1 MNRLGA
7 THHPRENTHVKPH
20 TLVPLLSPL
29 QWALAASLVLH
40 GGLVTVRFV
49 DAQISKRAFENSALD
64 VVLVNAST
72 EAPDKAAALA
82 QANLAGGGDAA
93 QGRASNPLPSTQDR
107 AGNSALDQA
116 LRERSALLRR
126 QTLMVSQ
133 VRQQIAALPVL
144 DPLANNATDEELA
157 REEKRRQLIKTLA
170 EIERR
175 INTESSRPK
184 KRYISPATREVVYA
198 SYYDQLRRA
207 IEDKGTANFPTLSG
221 QKLYGELTMVITL
234 DHRGRIVTTDIAD
247 SSDNPALDRRALA
260 IVHSAAPFGA
270 FSGAMRRQADQ
281 LVVVSRFRFTRDDTL
296 QTQP

>member
-1 MNRLGA
+1 
-7 THHPRENTHVKPH
+7 VKPH
-20 TLVPLLSPL
+20 TLAPLLSPL

-40 GGLVTVRFV
+40 GGLLTVRFI

-72 EAPDKAAALA
+72 DVPDKAAALA
-82 QANLAGGGDAA
+82 QANLAGGGDATR
-93 QGRASNPLPSTQDR
+93 GRASNPLPSAEQDI
-107 AGNSALDQA
+107 AGNSPLEQA
-116 LRERSALLRR
+116 LRERRALLRR
-126 QTLMVSQ
+126 QTLMLSK
-133 VRQQIAALPVL
+133 VRQQIAAIPVL
-144 DPLANNATDEELA
+144 DPLASASDEELA
-157 REEKRRQLIKTLA
+157 REDKRRQLLKTLA

-198 SYYDQLRRA
+198 AYYDQMRRA
-207 IEDKGTANFPTLSG
+207 IEDKGTANFPTLAG
-221 QKLYGELTMVITL
+221 QKLYGELTMVVTL
-234 DHRGRIVTTDIAD
+234 DHNGRIVSTDIAD

>member
-1 MNRLGA
+1 MNIS
-7 THHPRENTHVKPH
+7 
-20 TLVPLLSPL
+20 TLVPPKLSPL
-29 QWALAASLVLH
+29 AWALAASLVFH
-40 GGLVTVRFV
+40 GGLLTVRFV
-49 DAQISKRAFENSALD
+49 EAQISKRAFENSALD

-72 EAPDKAAALA
+72 EVPDKAAALA

-93 QGRASNPLPSTQDR
+93 QGRASNPLPATQDS
-107 AGNSALDQA
+107 AGNAALDQA

-126 QTLMVSQ
+126 QTLMLSK

-144 DPLANNATDEELA
+144 DPLANNATDEDIA
-157 REEKRRQLIKTLA
+157 REEKRRQLLKTLA

-175 INTESSRPK
+175 INTESTRPK

-198 SYYDQLRRA
+198 AYYDQLRRA

-270 FSGAMRRQADQ
+270 FSGPMRRQADQ

>member
-1 MNRLGA
+1 M
-7 THHPRENTHVKPH
+7 
-20 TLVPLLSPL
+20 LS
-29 QWALAASLVLH
+29 
-40 GGLVTVRFV
+40 
-49 DAQISKRAFENSALD
+49 K
-64 VVLVNAST
+64 
-72 EAPDKAAALA
+72 
-82 QANLAGGGDAA
+82 
-93 QGRASNPLPSTQDR
+93 
-107 AGNSALDQA
+107 
-116 LRERSALLRR
+116 
-126 QTLMVSQ
+126 
-133 VRQQIAALPVL
+133 VRQQIAAIPVL
-144 DPLANNATDEELA
+144 DPLATATDDELA
-157 REEKRRQLIKTLA
+157 REDKRRQLLKTLA

-198 SYYDQLRRA
+198 AYYDQLRRA

-234 DHRGRIVTTDIAD
+234 DHRGRMVSTDIAD

>member
-1 MNRLGA
+1 M
-7 THHPRENTHVKPH
+7 KPH

-72 EAPDKAAALA
+72 DAPDKAAALA

>member
-1 MNRLGA
+1 M
-7 THHPRENTHVKPH
+7 
-20 TLVPLLSPL
+20 LVPPKLSPL
-29 QWALAASLVLH
+29 AWALAASLVFH
-40 GGLVTVRFV
+40 GGLLTVRFV
-49 DAQISKRAFENSALD
+49 EAQMSKRAFENSTLD

-72 EAPDKAAALA
+72 EVPAKAAALA

-93 QGRASNPLPSTQDR
+93 HGRASNPLPATQDN
-107 AGNSALDQA
+107 AGNAALDQA

-126 QTLMVSQ
+126 QTLMLSK

-144 DPLANNATDEELA
+144 DPLANNATADDIA
-157 REEKRRQLIKTLA
+157 REEKRRQLLKTLA

-175 INTESSRPK
+175 INTESTRPK

-198 SYYDQLRRA
+198 AYYDQLRRA

-234 DHRGRIVTTDIAD
+234 DHRGRIVATDIAD

-270 FSGAMRRQADQ
+270 FSGPMRRQADQ

>member
-1 MNRLGA
+1 MKA
-7 THHPRENTHVKPH
+7 Q
-20 TLVPLLSPL
+20 TLAPLLSPL

-40 GGLVTVRFV
+40 GGLLTVRFI
-49 DAQISKRAFENSALD
+49 DAHISKRAFDNSALD

-72 EAPDKAAALA
+72 DVPDKAAALA

-93 QGRASNPLPSTQDR
+93 RGRASNPLPSAEQDS
-107 AGNSALDQA
+107 AGNSPLEQA
-116 LRERSALLRR
+116 LRERRALLRR
-126 QTLMVSQ
+126 QTLMLSK
-133 VRQQIAALPVL
+133 VRQQIAAIPVL
-144 DPLANNATDEELA
+144 DPLASASDEELA
-157 REEKRRQLIKTLA
+157 REDKRRQLLKTLA

-198 SYYDQLRRA
+198 AYYDQMRRA
-207 IEDKGTANFPTLSG
+207 IEDKGTANFPTLAG
-221 QKLYGELTMVITL
+221 QKLYGELTMVVTL
-234 DHRGRIVTTDIAD
+234 DHHGRIVSTDIAD

-281 LVVVSRFRFTRDDTL
+281 LVVVSRFRFTREDTL

>member
-1 MNRLGA
+1 
-7 THHPRENTHVKPH
+7 
-20 TLVPLLSPL
+20 LLSPL

-72 EAPDKAAALA
+72 DAPDKAAALA

-175 INTESSRPK
+175 INTESTRPK

-198 SYYDQLRRA
+198 AYYDQLRRA

>member
-1 MNRLGA
+1 M
-7 THHPRENTHVKPH
+7 KPH
-20 TLVPLLSPL
+20 TLAPLLSPL

-40 GGLVTVRFV
+40 GGLLTVRFI

-72 EAPDKAAALA
+72 DVPDKAAALA
-82 QANLAGGGDAA
+82 QANLAGGGDATR
-93 QGRASNPLPSTQDR
+93 GRASNPLPSAEQDI
-107 AGNSALDQA
+107 AGNSPLEQA
-116 LRERSALLRR
+116 LRERRALLRR
-126 QTLMVSQ
+126 QTLMLSK
-133 VRQQIAALPVL
+133 VRQQIAAIPVL
-144 DPLANNATDEELA
+144 DPLASASDEELA
-157 REEKRRQLIKTLA
+157 REDKRRQLLKTLA

-198 SYYDQLRRA
+198 AYYDQMRRA
-207 IEDKGTANFPTLSG
+207 IEDKGTANFPTLAG
-221 QKLYGELTMVITL
+221 QKLYGELTMVVTL
-234 DHRGRIVTTDIAD
+234 DHNGRIVSTDIAD

>member
-1 MNRLGA
+1 M
-7 THHPRENTHVKPH
+7 KPH
-20 TLVPLLSPL
+20 TLAPLLSPL

-40 GGLVTVRFV
+40 GGLLTVRFI

-72 EAPDKAAALA
+72 DVPDKAAALA

-93 QGRASNPLPSTQDR
+93 RGRASSPLPSAEQDS
-107 AGNSALDQA
+107 AGNSPLEQA
-116 LRERSALLRR
+116 LRERRALLRR
-126 QTLMVSQ
+126 QTLMLSK
-133 VRQQIAALPVL
+133 VRQQIAAIPVL
-144 DPLANNATDEELA
+144 DPLASASDEELA
-157 REEKRRQLIKTLA
+157 REDKRRQLLKTLA

-198 SYYDQLRRA
+198 AYYDQMRRA
-207 IEDKGTANFPTLSG
+207 IEDKGTANFPTLAG
-221 QKLYGELTMVITL
+221 QKLYGELTMVVTL
-234 DHRGRIVTTDIAD
+234 DHNGRIVSTDIAD

>member
-1 MNRLGA
+1 M
-7 THHPRENTHVKPH
+7 KPH

>member
-1 MNRLGA
+1 MLA
-7 THHPRENTHVKPH
+7 
-20 TLVPLLSPL
+20 PLLSPL

-40 GGLVTVRFV
+40 GGLLTVRFI
-49 DAQISKRAFENSALD
+49 DAHISKRAFDNSALD

-72 EAPDKAAALA
+72 DVPDKAAALA
-82 QANLAGGGDAA
+82 QANLAGGGDAPR
-93 QGRASNPLPSTQDR
+93 GRASSPLPSAAQDS
-107 AGNSALDQA
+107 AGDSPLEQA
-116 LRERSALLRR
+116 LRERRVLLRR
-126 QTLMVSQ
+126 QTLMLSK
-133 VRQQIAALPVL
+133 VRQQIAAIPVL
-144 DPLANNATDEELA
+144 DPLASASDDELA
-157 REEKRRQLIKTLA
+157 REDKRRQLLKTLA

-198 SYYDQLRRA
+198 AYYDQMRRA
-207 IEDKGTANFPTLSG
+207 IEDKGTANFPTLAG
-221 QKLYGELTMVITL
+221 QKLYGELTMVVTL
-234 DHRGRIVTTDIAD
+234 DHNGRIVSTDIAD

-281 LVVVSRFRFTRDDTL
+281 LVVVSRFRFTREDTL

>member
-1 MNRLGA
+1 
-7 THHPRENTHVKPH
+7 
-20 TLVPLLSPL
+20 
-29 QWALAASLVLH
+29 
-40 GGLVTVRFV
+40 
-49 DAQISKRAFENSALD
+49 
-64 VVLVNAST
+64 
-72 EAPDKAAALA
+72 
-82 QANLAGGGDAA
+82 LAGGGDAA

>member
-1 MNRLGA
+1 M
-7 THHPRENTHVKPH
+7 KPH

-72 EAPDKAAALA
+72 DAPDKAAALA

-175 INTESSRPK
+175 INTESTRPK

-198 SYYDQLRRA
+198 AYYDQLRRA

>member
-1 MNRLGA
+1 
-7 THHPRENTHVKPH
+7 VKPH
-20 TLVPLLSPL
+20 TLAPLLSPL

-40 GGLVTVRFV
+40 GGLLTVRFI

-72 EAPDKAAALA
+72 DVPDKAAALA

-93 QGRASNPLPSTQDR
+93 RGRASNPLPSAEQDS
-107 AGNSALDQA
+107 AGNSPLEQA
-116 LRERSALLRR
+116 LRERRALLRR
-126 QTLMVSQ
+126 QTLMLSK
-133 VRQQIAALPVL
+133 VRQQIAAIPVL
-144 DPLANNATDEELA
+144 DPLASASDEELA
-157 REEKRRQLIKTLA
+157 REDKRRQLLKTLA

-198 SYYDQLRRA
+198 AYYDQMRRA
-207 IEDKGTANFPTLSG
+207 IEDKGTANFPTLAG
-221 QKLYGELTMVITL
+221 QKLYGELTMVVTL
-234 DHRGRIVTTDIAD
+234 DHNGRIVSTDIAD

>member
-1 MNRLGA
+1 M
-7 THHPRENTHVKPH
+7 KPH

-175 INTESSRPK
+175 INTESTRPK

-198 SYYDQLRRA
+198 AYYDQLRRA

>member
-1 MNRLGA
+1 MKA
-7 THHPRENTHVKPH
+7 H
-20 TLVPLLSPL
+20 TLAPLLSPL

-40 GGLVTVRFV
+40 GGLLTVRFI

-72 EAPDKAAALA
+72 DVPDKAAALA

-93 QGRASNPLPSTQDR
+93 RGRASNPLPSAEQDS
-107 AGNSALDQA
+107 AGNSPLEQA
-116 LRERSALLRR
+116 LRERRALLRR
-126 QTLMVSQ
+126 QTLMLSK
-133 VRQQIAALPVL
+133 VRQQIAAIPVL
-144 DPLANNATDEELA
+144 DPLASASDEELA
-157 REEKRRQLIKTLA
+157 REDKRRQLLKTLA

-198 SYYDQLRRA
+198 AYYDQMRRA
-207 IEDKGTANFPTLSG
+207 IEDKGTANFPTLAG
-221 QKLYGELTMVITL
+221 QKLYGELTMVVTL
-234 DHRGRIVTTDIAD
+234 DHNGRIVSTDIAD

>member
-1 MNRLGA
+1 M
-7 THHPRENTHVKPH
+7 KPH
-20 TLVPLLSPL
+20 TLAPLLSPL

-40 GGLVTVRFV
+40 GGLLTVRFI

-72 EAPDKAAALA
+72 DVPDKAAALA

-93 QGRASNPLPSTQDR
+93 RGRASNPLPSAEQDS
-107 AGNSALDQA
+107 AGNSPLEQA
-116 LRERSALLRR
+116 LRERRALLRR
-126 QTLMVSQ
+126 QTLMLSK
-133 VRQQIAALPVL
+133 VRQQIAAIPVL
-144 DPLANNATDEELA
+144 DPLASASDEELA
-157 REEKRRQLIKTLA
+157 REDKRRQLLKTLA

-198 SYYDQLRRA
+198 AYYDQMRRA
-207 IEDKGTANFPTLSG
+207 IEDKGTANFPTLAG
-221 QKLYGELTMVITL
+221 QKLYGELTMVVTL
-234 DHRGRIVTTDIAD
+234 DHNGRIVSTDIAD

>member
-1 MNRLGA
+1 MNIS
-7 THHPRENTHVKPH
+7 
-20 TLVPLLSPL
+20 TLVPPLSPL
-29 QWALAASLVLH
+29 AWALAASLVFH
-40 GGLVTVRFV
+40 GGLLTVRFV
-49 DAQISKRAFENSALD
+49 EAQISKRAFENSALD

-72 EAPDKAAALA
+72 EVPDKAAALA

-93 QGRASNPLPSTQDR
+93 QGRASNPLPATQDS
-107 AGNSALDQA
+107 AGNAALDQA

-126 QTLMVSQ
+126 QTLMLSK

-144 DPLANNATDEELA
+144 DPLANNATDEDIA
-157 REEKRRQLIKTLA
+157 REEKRRQLLKTLA

-175 INTESSRPK
+175 INTESTRPK

-198 SYYDQLRRA
+198 AYYDQLRRA

-270 FSGAMRRQADQ
+270 FSGPMRRQADQ

>member
-1 MNRLGA
+1 M
-7 THHPRENTHVKPH
+7 
-20 TLVPLLSPL
+20 
-29 QWALAASLVLH
+29 
-40 GGLVTVRFV
+40 RFV
-49 DAQISKRAFENSALD
+49 EAQISKRAFENSALD

-93 QGRASNPLPSTQDR
+93 KGRASNPLPSTLDS
-107 AGNSALDQA
+107 AGNAALDQA

-126 QTLMVSQ
+126 QTLMLSQ

-144 DPLANNATDEELA
+144 DPLANNATDEEIA
-157 REEKRRQLIKTLA
+157 REEKRRQLLKTLA

-198 SYYDQLRRA
+198 AYYDQLRRA

-234 DHRGRIVTTDIAD
+234 DHRGRIVATDIAD

-270 FSGAMRRQADQ
+270 FSGPMRRQADQ

>member
-1 MNRLGA
+1 M
-7 THHPRENTHVKPH
+7 KPH
-20 TLVPLLSPL
+20 TLAPLLSPL

-40 GGLVTVRFV
+40 GGLLTVRFI
-49 DAQISKRAFENSALD
+49 DAQISKRAFENSAWD

-72 EAPDKAAALA
+72 DVPDKAAALA

-93 QGRASNPLPSTQDR
+93 RGRASNPLPSAEQDS
-107 AGNSALDQA
+107 AGNSPLEQA
-116 LRERSALLRR
+116 LRERRALLRR
-126 QTLMVSQ
+126 QTLMLSK
-133 VRQQIAALPVL
+133 VRQQIAAIPVL
-144 DPLANNATDEELA
+144 DPLASASDEELA
-157 REEKRRQLIKTLA
+157 REDKRRQLLKTLA

-198 SYYDQLRRA
+198 AYYDQMRRA
-207 IEDKGTANFPTLSG
+207 IEDKGTANFPTLAG
-221 QKLYGELTMVITL
+221 QKLYGELTMVVTL
-234 DHRGRIVTTDIAD
+234 DHNGRIVSTDIAD

>member
-1 MNRLGA
+1 
-7 THHPRENTHVKPH
+7 VKPH

-72 EAPDKAAALA
+72 DAPDKAAALA

>member
-1 MNRLGA
+1 
-7 THHPRENTHVKPH
+7 VKAH
-20 TLVPLLSPL
+20 TLAPLLSPL

-49 DAQISKRAFENSALD
+49 DAQISKRAFENNALD

-72 EAPDKAAALA
+72 DAPDKAAALA

-157 REEKRRQLIKTLA
+157 RE
-170 EIERR
+170 
-175 INTESSRPK
+175 
-184 KRYISPATREVVYA
+184 
-198 SYYDQLRRA
+198 
-207 IEDKGTANFPTLSG
+207 
-221 QKLYGELTMVITL
+221 
-234 DHRGRIVTTDIAD
+234 
-247 SSDNPALDRRALA
+247 
-260 IVHSAAPFGA
+260 
-270 FSGAMRRQADQ
+270 
-281 LVVVSRFRFTRDDTL
+281 
-296 QTQP
+296 

>member
-72 EAPDKAAALA
+72 DAPDKAAALA

>member
-1 MNRLGA
+1 
-7 THHPRENTHVKPH
+7 VKPH

-72 EAPDKAAALA
+72 DAPDKAAALA
-82 QANLAGGGDAA
+82 QANLAGGGDVAR
-93 QGRASNPLPSTQDR
+93 GRASTPLPSAAQDSV
-107 AGNSALDQA
+107 GDSPLEQVQ
-116 LRERSALLRR
+116 RERRALLRR
-126 QTLMVSQ
+126 QTLMLSK
-133 VRQQIAALPVL
+133 VRQQIAAIPVL
-144 DPLANNATDEELA
+144 DPLATATDDELA
-157 REEKRRQLIKTLA
+157 REDKRRQLLKTLA

-198 SYYDQLRRA
+198 AYYDQLRRA

-234 DHRGRIVTTDIAD
+234 DHRGRMVSTDIAD

>member
-1 MNRLGA
+1 MNIS
-7 THHPRENTHVKPH
+7 
-20 TLVPLLSPL
+20 TLVPPKLSPL
-29 QWALAASLVLH
+29 AWALAASLVFH
-40 GGLVTVRFV
+40 GGLLTVRFV
-49 DAQISKRAFENSALD
+49 EAQISKRAFENSALD

-72 EAPDKAAALA
+72 EVPDKAAALA

-93 QGRASNPLPSTQDR
+93 QGRASNPLPATQDS
-107 AGNSALDQA
+107 AGNAALDQA

-126 QTLMVSQ
+126 QTLMLSK

-144 DPLANNATDEELA
+144 DPLANNATDEDIA
-157 REEKRRQLIKTLA
+157 REEKRRQLLKTLA

-175 INTESSRPK
+175 INTESTRPK

-198 SYYDQLRRA
+198 AYYDQLRRA

-234 DHRGRIVTTDIAD
+234 DHRGRIVATDIAD

-270 FSGAMRRQADQ
+270 FSGPMRRQADQ